1 MRGIPR
7 IVVVIIIGCAVVA
20 AAVALAVTWP
30 FGQHTAGQHWTA
42 LPKASCGSATTHG
55 VNGDTQVLLADPGAL
70 TCFGTAAR
78 GCRSAS
84 VEVNEF
90 GVDTGTTYVFIIE
103 PGGTACQVT
112 ELSQYYSANGGGS
125 TGPLIAATCLRTA
138 VTGTGVTLTCGGQD
152 VLIPAAVSTRPLA
165 GA

>member
-7 IVVVIIIGCAVVA
+7 IVLIIIGCAVVA
-20 AAVALAVTWP
+20 AAATLAVTWP
-30 FGQHTAGQHWTA
+30 SGAHATGQHWTA

-55 VNGDTQVLLADPGAL
+55 VNGDTQVFVADPGAL
-70 TCFGTAAR
+70 TCFGVAAR
-78 GCRSAS
+78 GCKSAS

-90 GVDTGTTYVFIIE
+90 GVDTGTTYVFIVE

-125 TGPLIAATCLRTA
+125 TGPLQAVTCLRTA
-138 VTGTGVTLTCGGQD
+138 VTGAGVTLACSGQD

-165 GA
+165 ST

>member
-7 IVVVIIIGCAVVA
+7 IVVIIIGCAVVA
-20 AAVALAVTWP
+20 AAGALTATWP
-30 FGQHTAGQHWTA
+30 FGQHATGQHWTA

-55 VNGDTQVLLADPGAL
+55 VNSDTQVLIADPGAL
-70 TCFGTAAR
+70 NCFGAAAR
-78 GCRSAS
+78 SCKSAS
-84 VEVNEF
+84 VEVTDM

-125 TGPLIAATCLRTA
+125 TGPVSAVSCLKPA

-152 VLIPAAVSTRPLA
+152 VLIPAAVSSRPLA
-165 GA
+165 ST